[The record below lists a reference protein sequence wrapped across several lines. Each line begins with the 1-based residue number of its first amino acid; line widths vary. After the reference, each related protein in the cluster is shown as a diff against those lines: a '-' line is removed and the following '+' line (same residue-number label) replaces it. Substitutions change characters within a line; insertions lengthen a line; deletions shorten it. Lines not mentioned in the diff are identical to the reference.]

1 MSSSNGSAIL
11 EGFSIVCFAN
21 DWGADPTSKTH
32 IMRIL
37 ARKNR
42 VLWVNSL
49 GMRRP
54 TASGRDVRRIGAKLR
69 QSLGGCREVEPN
81 LFVANPLALPLPGV
95 GLVDELNAQ
104 LGAAWLRRL
113 CRRHGLERPLLWC
126 FPPHVGRF
134 VGRLNERLVIYHCV
148 DEYSAFSGVPREAL
162 IRMER
167 DLIRRADLVLAS
179 SEQLCAERRPFNPE
193 TYFVSHGV
201 DLAHFSRALD
211 PTTAIPEDLRGLPRP
226 IIGFFGQLND
236 WVDLP
241 LIRALA
247 LARPRWSFAL
257 VGRSMTDVESLR
269 GLPNVHL
276 LGLKP
281 YSALPNYARGF
292 DAGII
297 PFRTNELTVRANP
310 LKLREYLAAGLPVV
324 ATPLPEVARY
334 DGLVY
339 LADGRDA
346 YLAQIEAA
354 LRERAEAAA
363 QRRVEAMR
371 PEGWEGRVER
381 ISAIVRGH
389 LERRTSRRLTSVV

>member
-1 MSSSNGSAIL
+1 
-11 EGFSIVCFAN
+11 
-21 DWGADPTSKTH
+21 
-32 IMRIL
+32 
-37 ARKNR
+37 
-42 VLWVNSL
+42 
-49 GMRRP
+49 
-54 TASGRDVRRIGAKLR
+54 
-69 QSLGGCREVEPN
+69 
-81 LFVANPLALPLPGV
+81 
-95 GLVDELNAQ
+95 
-104 LGAAWLRRL
+104 
-113 CRRHGLERPLLWC
+113 
-126 FPPHVGRF
+126 
-134 VGRLNERLVIYHCV
+134 
-148 DEYSAFSGVPREAL
+148 
-162 IRMER
+162 MER

-292 DAGII
+292 DVGII

-371 PEGWEGRVER
+371 QEGWEGRVER